1 MSSLPSY
8 FFNFPKINYIL
19 TTYFLKF
26 SNMFATY
33 MLYQSSCS
41 SIIFTGKVLVQELY
55 QNSKKRT
62 RAYALIQ
69 LHPPPTFQSSLNI
82 CKKYMYWYV
91 LSCFKFKLPYGLMVF
106 YLLRKYWLLKLLLLR
121 YY

>member
-41 SIIFTGKVLVQELY
+41 SITFTVIVILHNVHPMHHIASIDILDTLPTTSFIIQHLVHPMHHIANYDILETLPSTY
-55 QNSKKRT
+55 N
-62 RAYALIQ
+62 II
-69 LHPPPTFQSSLNI
+69 LHHIHP
-82 CKKYMYWYV
+82 MYHTA
-91 LSCFKFKLPYGLMVF
+91 S
-106 YLLRKYWLLKLLLLR
+106 
-121 YY
+121 YYIP